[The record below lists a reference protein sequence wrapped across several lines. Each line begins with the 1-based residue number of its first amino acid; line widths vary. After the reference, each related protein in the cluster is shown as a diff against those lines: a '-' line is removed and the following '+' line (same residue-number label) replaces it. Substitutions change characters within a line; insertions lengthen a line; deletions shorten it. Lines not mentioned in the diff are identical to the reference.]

1 MIEERN
7 PSEAVGFGAGTRIKV
22 CLGEFLDEQGETR
35 EGNSRSRTWK
45 ESKEII
51 YLLWC
56 GSGPRMIILAEVL
69 ELSRREEPSCDASVE
84 SSRGM
89 RWVET
94 FVAVFSEAREK
105 LE

>member
-1 MIEERN
+1 
-7 PSEAVGFGAGTRIKV
+7 
-22 CLGEFLDEQGETR
+22 
-35 EGNSRSRTWK
+35 
-45 ESKEII
+45 
-51 YLLWC
+51 
-56 GSGPRMIILAEVL
+56 MIILAEVL

-94 FVAVFSEAREK
+94 FVAVLSEAREK